1 MDKFAIKIKMKATY
15 IGAVQR
21 LLWFSS
27 LAREEIYY
35 LRVLDCQ
42 NRYTNQKKIAKIDT
56 SIKRHMRFL
65 MYPHEAS

>member
-15 IGAVQR
+15 IGAVQM

-42 NRYTNQKKIAKIDT
+42 NRYKYK
-56 SIKRHMRFL
+56 
-65 MYPHEAS
+65 EAYEVSDVSS